1 MKFAGVCPRFCFLSS
16 QAIVDGVAI
25 SFCHREGATRPWRS
39 SECDMCRIA
48 TTLFTGLL
56 RCVAHDKGGGVA
68 S

>member
-1 MKFAGVCPRFCFLSS
+1 V
-16 QAIVDGVAI
+16 
-25 SFCHREGATRPWRS
+25 RPWRS

-56 RCVAHDKGGGVA
+56 RYVRNDKGGRHWVTNVCGGGEGA